1 MLEIVR
7 RDNREF
13 TFYLYDS
20 DGLAYDLTDCSLYA
34 TAKSSYE
41 DTDANA
47 KILKTLT
54 ISAPHTGKAVLP
66 LIPSDTQYLLG
77 NYYFDLQLVDI
88 TAKVRTILRTTLK
101 VTPDYTIRVSV

>member
-20 DGLAYDLTDCSLYA
+20 DGLLYDLSGCSLYA
-34 TAKSSYE
+34 TAKISYE
-41 DTDANA
+41 DTDALA
-47 KILKTLT
+47 KILKTL
-54 ISAPHTGKAVLP
+54 SVAYPLTGKAILS

-77 NYYFDLQLVDI
+77 NYYFDLQLVDSMSR
-88 TAKVRTILRTTLK
+88 VRTILRTILK